1 MWSNSALLL
10 SPLWPLYLLTSDPV
24 PWLCPVAGLTLA
36 LQPAVSPGLS
46 AAGEKPSEK
55 RFIPPQKSH
64 QHIFSW
70 FQTCCCT
77 APLIHCTAEDGVIN
91 LNDIAKRSCS
101 ISQMFF
107 FLSSLPR
114 WRTGQGHFSAWK
126 DWKHEQTDTC
136 GLSVKVDRLSLKA
149 PCNIMCWHL
158 MALDF

>member
-107 FLSSLPR
+107 FCRHYPGEGLDKVTSR
-114 WRTGQGHFSAWK
+114 RGRIGNTNKQTHVAFQWRLTGCH
-126 DWKHEQTDTC
+126 
-136 GLSVKVDRLSLKA
+136 
-149 PCNIMCWHL
+149 
-158 MALDF
+158 